1 MQSEDVAPFLEQPE
15 SAEMGWSEF
24 AQQYEDRTEQKIVS
38 YQCFHTGTTTSV
50 GKSTIRTTQN
60 GHNHALVME
69 AHSGE
74 VYIVISKAEGCDEEK
89 LLDPT
94 FIGWVRVYEGALFG
108 ERAWYFLDAVVD
120 RFFQDIS
127 GEKVDDNT
135 YTSYMESDE
144 EIILNHHRWRQLL
157 MRPRQ
162 NDKGEWSY
170 VYTAPV
176 DGKDYTLLNKGARF
190 LQTGLLETWNPP
202 RAKSVRQDE
211 KVDVR
216 WMWYDGNV
224 LHFCD
229 QKNDEYSTVRLHSE
243 VEPVRPRVHL

>member
-1 MQSEDVAPFLEQPE
+1 M
-15 SAEMGWSEF
+15 
-24 AQQYEDRTEQKIVS
+24 
-38 YQCFHTGTTTSV
+38 
-50 GKSTIRTTQN
+50 
-60 GHNHALVME
+60 
-69 AHSGE
+69 
-74 VYIVISKAEGCDEEK
+74 
-89 LLDPT
+89 DPT

-108 ERAWYFLDAVVD
+108 ESAWYFLDAVVD

-127 GEKVDDNT
+127 GEEVDDNT

-144 EIILNHHRWRQLL
+144 EIILNYHRWRQLL
-157 MRPRQ
+157 MRPLQ
-162 NDKGEWSY
+162 NDKGERSY

-202 RAKSVRQDE
+202 RAKCVRQNE

-243 VEPVRPRVHL
+243 VEPVLPRVHL